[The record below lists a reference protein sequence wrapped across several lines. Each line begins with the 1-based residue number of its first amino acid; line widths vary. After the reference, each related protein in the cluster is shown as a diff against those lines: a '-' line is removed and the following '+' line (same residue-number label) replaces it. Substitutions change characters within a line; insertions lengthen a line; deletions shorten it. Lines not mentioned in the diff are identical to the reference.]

1 MSTDEIRSINGLEL
15 TLIPTA
21 DPLEAHPIDECG
33 PPSRT
38 VPPNSPARRA
48 CFLLV
53 YLLLFV
59 GFFIVQVVILI
70 TLRFEIGFSVNGSGG
85 WFFLSML
92 SFATTST
99 LFILPVLA
107 FLRKLPTLTKK
118 AMALAALAVL
128 LDVIVFQVALS
139 VAVPAVSLLP
149 LSTFSTD
156 LTNMDCTREA
166 TQEVREFFAA
176 MSGGSGGEVLDFNN
190 VVIVYGGLSRWF
202 TGVAMVVDEAVHLP
216 VAGCRAVS
224 ASLFSHEL

>member
-1 MSTDEIRSINGLEL
+1 MPTDEIRSINVLEL
-15 TLIPTA
+15 TLIPAA

-59 GFFIVQVVILI
+59 GFFIVQVVLLI

-118 AMALAALAVL
+118 AMALAALACFLCVFVFWVFSLSPAPSRAILPKRLHTQRSQIKNVNSNNEDTFVFGIFWCVL
-128 LDVIVFQVALS
+128 VCF
-139 VAVPAVSLLP
+139 
-149 LSTFSTD
+149 
-156 LTNMDCTREA
+156 
-166 TQEVREFFAA
+166 
-176 MSGGSGGEVLDFNN
+176 G
-190 VVIVYGGLSRWF
+190 
-202 TGVAMVVDEAVHLP
+202 
-216 VAGCRAVS
+216 
-224 ASLFSHEL
+224 